1 MVQPAE
7 NVIAAFPPSVKVG
20 NVTLKPLTL
29 GGAIRLTEY
38 GIDTAARVPKEQ
50 LFTAAWILSGE
61 NDQKKFL
68 RRMRVGLAELSNAV
82 EEVLNTSCITFVKPV
97 VNKTATASP
106 TPKGLGWPLVYA
118 EWLCAEYGWTWDEA
132 MATPVARVYA
142 LDAACRERHGGK
154 HAGLDYFQR
163 QYRKDLKAGK
173 VKPFRLDN
181 GKEEAV

>member
-1 MVQPAE
+1 MVQPVE
-7 NVIAAFPPSVKVG
+7 NVIAAFPPSVKAG
-20 NVTLKPLTL
+20 NVTLRPLTL
-29 GGAIRLTEY
+29 EGAIRLSQY
-38 GIDTAARVPKEQ
+38 GIDTSKPIPKEQ
-50 LFTAAWILSGE
+50 LFTAAWILSGAS
-61 NDQKKFL
+61 DRKKFL
-68 RRMRVGLAELSNAV
+68 RRLHVGLQALSNAV
-82 EEVLNTSCITFVKPV
+82 EEVLNASCMTFIKPV
-97 VNKTATASP
+97 SNGDAAPSP

-118 EWLCAEYGWTWDEA
+118 EWLCAEYGWTWAEA

-142 LDAACRERHGGK
+142 LEAACRERHGGR